1 MPRIDD
7 AYSILW
13 RYFQSSLFTAKILIY
28 ETRDDHDDHGIQTR
42 IVSRV
47 LLRVGQSIL
56 LNSFSTQLTIINVQP
71 TSVNPTSDPTNLF
84 LPM

>member
-1 MPRIDD
+1 MMNTEFKR
-7 AYSILW
+7 A
-13 RYFQSSLFTAKILIY
+13 F
-28 ETRDDHDDHGIQTR
+28 
-42 IVSRV
+42 VSRV
-47 LLRVGQSIL
+47 LRVGQSIL